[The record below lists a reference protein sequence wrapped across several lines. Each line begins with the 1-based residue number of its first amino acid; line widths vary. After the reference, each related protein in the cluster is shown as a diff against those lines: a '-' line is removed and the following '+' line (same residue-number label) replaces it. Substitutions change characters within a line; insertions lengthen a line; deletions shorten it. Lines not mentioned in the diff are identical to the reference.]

1 MGLNFANSTSLTGGF
16 VSDFW
21 RYTAAH
27 QGNTVLTAN
36 NWERSDVSSHSPG
49 IVDGITNSSG
59 TFSFPETGI
68 YYISFTAYLYI
79 HNTTTKSQ
87 RCSANIRVTTDNSN
101 YGHAAASS
109 CHFGGGGYST
119 SLNTDNSA
127 SCEILLDVTETTNT
141 KVRFECGMGQGFE
154 YVGGWDNGNSTY
166 AYFQKVGD
174 T

>member
-1 MGLNFANSTSLTGGF
+1 MAIHYGNSTSQSGL
-16 VSDFW
+16 VADLW

-27 QGNTVLTAN
+27 QGNTLLTAN
-36 NWERSDVSSHSPG
+36 NWERADTHSPG
-49 IVDGITNSSG
+49 IVGGINNSSG

-68 YYISFTAYLYI
+68 YYISFTAYLYL

-101 YGHAAASS
+101 YGHAAGVP

-119 SLNTDNSA
+119 GLNTDNSA
-127 SCEILLDVTETTNT
+127 SCELLLDVTETTNT
-141 KVRFECGMGQGFE
+141 KVRFECGMGQGHE
-154 YVGGWDNGNSTY
+154 YVGGWSGGNTTY